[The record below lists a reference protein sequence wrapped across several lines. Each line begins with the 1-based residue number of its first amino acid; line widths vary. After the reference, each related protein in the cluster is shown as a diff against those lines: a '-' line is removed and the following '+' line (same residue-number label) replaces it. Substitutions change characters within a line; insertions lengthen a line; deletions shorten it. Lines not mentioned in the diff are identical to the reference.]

1 MGKAREVKEDKK
13 KTLFFS
19 NLKVCPDRER
29 VTIYFI
35 LAHFLIF
42 SNFVTYISWEL
53 FTSLNSQVDIGQ
65 GKSTRTL

>member
-13 KTLFFS
+13 QILFFS

-35 LAHFLIF
+35 FG
-42 SNFVTYISWEL
+42 
-53 FTSLNSQVDIGQ
+53 SLSDFQ
-65 GKSTRTL
+65 

>member
-13 KTLFFS
+13 KILFFS

-53 FTSLNSQVDIGQ
+53 FTS
-65 GKSTRTL
+65 